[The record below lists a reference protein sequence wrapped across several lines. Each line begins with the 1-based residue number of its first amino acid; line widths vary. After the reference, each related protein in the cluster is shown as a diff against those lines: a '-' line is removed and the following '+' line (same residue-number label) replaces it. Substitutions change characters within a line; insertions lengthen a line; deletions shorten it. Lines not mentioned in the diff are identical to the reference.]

1 MYFNYTINDL
11 SDEPIML
18 IDKHIGFDEVDGMG
32 IMGDQFAKELLALDE
47 MGKKR
52 IQVWI
57 NSVGGNIM
65 DGMSIY
71 NAILRTKTKVDT
83 YNVGVAASAAGWIFQ
98 AGRKRYM
105 NDYAIMMIHDPY
117 GGDADDEALKAFK
130 NSCVTMIASRCG
142 KSPEEISDM
151 MAKETWLLADE
162 CKDMGM
168 CDEITGSAEMNKK
181 RLYGMEMQDA
191 WKVANKILN
200 RSLNNNSKMIK
211 VANKLGLNEAANED
225 AVVAAIEDIQNKAT
239 EYKNQLEEVNKA
251 MELATA
257 ENEALKAKVEEAEAK
272 EKEAQEAKA
281 ETEASALVDEYKD
294 RIGDVEAVVNKWKN
308 MAKKDLAGTKE
319 LLDAIPLNKTAPKG
333 QETSTPAP
341 VYNMAAI
348 MNKKDN

>member
-1 MYFNYTINDL
+1 MYFNYTINEL
-11 SDEPIML
+11 SEEPIML

-130 NSCVTMIASRCG
+130 NSCITMIASRCG
-142 KSPEEISDM
+142 KSTEDVSDM
-151 MAKETWLLADE
+151 MTKETWLLADE

-168 CDEITGSAEMNKK
+168 CDEITDSAEMNKK

-200 RSLNNNSKMIK
+200 RSLNKKTMIK

-225 AVVAAIEDIQNKAT
+225 ALVAAIDEIQNKAT
-239 EYKNQLEEVNKA
+239 EYKNQIEEANKA
-251 MELATA
+251 MELAA
-257 ENEALKAKVEEAEAK
+257 QENEQLKAKVEEAEAK
-272 EKEAQEAKA
+272 EKEAMEAKA
-281 ETEASALVDEYKD
+281 ETEAEALVTEFAD
-294 RIGDVEAVVNKWKN
+294 RIGETEEVKNKWKN
-308 MAKKDLAGTKE
+308 MAKKDFAGTKE
-319 LLDAIPLNKTAPKG
+319 LLEAIPLNKIAPKG
-333 QETSTPAP
+333 SESGTPAP

-348 MNKKDN
+348 MNQKTN